1 MFTRKQNKEEVKLWR
16 IIFDQRETIELMSH
30 KLDAG
35 ERAQNKI
42 INMHQPN
49 KQNKN
54 ACINCGQRYPCQT
67 INALKP

>member
-1 MFTRKQNKEEVKLWR
+1 MFTRKHNKEEIKLWR

-35 ERAQNKI
+35 ERVRNRI
-42 INMHQPN
+42 INMHQPHGAN
-49 KQNKN
+49 NSV
-54 ACINCGQRYPCQT
+54 CINCSQRYPCQT